1 MATLSLYLFNLLPLP
16 HTDGIQL
23 FSALVSARRRGQANS
38 SSNGSG
44 RQLSGQMRS
53 QHPTINPYRYDG
65 YDSDDSDHGNGIEP
79 SWAAGYGRRE
89 EIWQR
94 RLRRFVEGGTA
105 AVVAGW
111 ALGWMMLALLRSS

>member
-23 FSALVSARRRGQANS
+23 FSALSAARRRTSGHRPLS
-38 SSNGSG
+38 SSRG
-44 RQLSGQMRS
+44 S

-65 YDSDDSDHGNGIEP
+65 YDSDDSDSGGVEP
-79 SWAAGYGRRE
+79 SWAAGHGRRE

-94 RLRRFVEGGTA
+94 RLRRGLEGVTA
-105 AVVAGW
+105 ALVVGW
-111 ALGWMMLALLRSS
+111 ALGWGMLALLRSS